1 MRRIRRGN
9 VWRGDWI
16 TNFGWLARRGAFADI
31 PGGPMLDLSFDRVV
45 PDHVLWASIRPWE
58 YEAGIMPAGVVVGW
72 VHKPAGY
79 MMLRRFGRGKLVM
92 TTFRLMRDPPGAD
105 PVASALVDRLIET
118 ALEA

>member
-1 MRRIRRGN
+1 
-9 VWRGDWI
+9 
-16 TNFGWLARRGAFADI
+16 
-31 PGGPMLDLSFDRVV
+31 
-45 PDHVLWASIRPWE
+45 
-58 YEAGIMPAGVVVGW
+58 MPAGVVVGW